1 MAAITGIPRA
11 GEDRPDYLDTA
22 SSRPSST
29 SRALP
34 SHLMLS
40 CRGLSCVGRR
50 IPQEGRRGAGDDAF
64 VVEAAGLEEGDGSE
78 LGDEVY
84 RVGRSLRPEPL
95 HPRQVLV
102 WNRTVRSGCSC
113 THFGKKITPCSPP
126 LARHHVHAHRGAG
139 GSVQDSLY
147 TSAASC
153 TRSTAWCYELW
164 YANEGARCQAW

>member
-1 MAAITGIPRA
+1 MASVASVGVSRRKVA
-11 GEDRPDYLDTA
+11 G
-22 SSRPSST
+22 
-29 SRALP
+29 
-34 SHLMLS
+34 
-40 CRGLSCVGRR
+40 
-50 IPQEGRRGAGDDAF
+50 GAGDDAF

-113 THFGKKITPCSPP
+113 THFGKKIMPCSPP